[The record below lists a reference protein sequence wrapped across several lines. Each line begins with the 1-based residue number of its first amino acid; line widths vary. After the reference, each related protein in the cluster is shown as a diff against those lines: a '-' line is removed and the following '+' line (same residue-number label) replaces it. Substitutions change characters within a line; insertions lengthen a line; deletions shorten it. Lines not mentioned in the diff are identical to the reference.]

1 MSSSA
6 PPPGTGGD
14 PLGRPQP
21 GGYPP
26 GSYGPGGP
34 SGPPGAGGYPP
45 GGPGATGPGG
55 PSGYG
60 PAAPGG
66 YGPAGPGDY
75 GPGGPAGYGPAA
87 PGVGGPGDPGAP
99 GGYGAGGPGGYG
111 PGGPGGPPDY
121 LVGGPGG
128 QPPYRQ
134 PSAKNRGVK
143 AAVIATVLAV
153 VVAGGALAFYK
164 LDPFSLFRAGPQAA
178 EALPANAIFYVG
190 VDLEPSAEQKVAALR
205 FLNHFPA
212 FRDRVGLDDENADV
226 RKRAF
231 EAAMAEEGCT
241 DISYDDDVAP
251 WLGGKF
257 GVAGV
262 AGREGAAEPD
272 VMVAMEVTDA
282 DAADAGLQKLQAC
295 EADAVGGEPS
305 FGFDISGDYAVLAE
319 TQALAEQFTAS
330 AEDASL
336 ADDDDFNSDM
346 ESLGDLGIATLWV
359 DIAGSI
365 DAFGPVAP
373 GSDELGFLKTAYQRG
388 AATIR
393 FSSDSVELV
402 TSIYG
407 DTPSIDHGDNQ
418 IVDLPESTVFAMSEA
433 GGGERLDASWD
444 DIMTAAKEEVGADI
458 ETQISQFEAETGLT
472 LPEDLSTVLG
482 DNIML
487 AIDSEGLTAEAIEAE
502 DPSLFN
508 AGVRFTT
515 DPEALN
521 AIYNKVLALV
531 NADAQQS
538 LPFVKR
544 DADDGIVIASNDGYA
559 ERLAALDGGLGDSGE
574 FQSVT
579 DDAASKEFVL
589 FFNWDSVE
597 EQILQAAEN
606 NGAPPEVIENLRPLR
621 AFGITAAVEGDY
633 LISTYRLSVND

>member
-1 MSSSA
+1 MASSA

-14 PLGRPQP
+14 RWGQPQP
-21 GGYPP
+21 GGVPS

-34 SGPPGAGGYPP
+34 SGPVGPGGYPQGAPGTDPSRP
-45 GGPGATGPGG
+45 GG
-55 PSGYG
+55 YG
-60 PAAPGG
+60 QPAPGG
-66 YGPAGPGDY
+66 YGPAGPSDY

-87 PGVGGPGDPGAP
+87 PGVGGPG
-99 GGYGAGGPGGYG
+99 
-111 PGGPGGPPDY
+111 GPGGPPDY
-121 LVGGPGG
+121 VVGGPGG
-128 QPPYRQ
+128 QPPYRE
-134 PSAKNRGVK
+134 PSAKGRGVK
-143 AAVIATVLAV
+143 AAVIATVLAL

-164 LDPFSLFRAGPQAA
+164 LDPFNLFTAGPQAA
-178 EALPANAIFYVG
+178 EALPADAVFYVG

-212 FRDRVGLDDENADV
+212 FREEANLDDENADV
-226 RKRAF
+226 RRRVF
-231 EAAMAEEGCT
+231 EEAAKDSQNPACAA
-241 DISYDDDVAP
+241 ISYDDDIAP
-251 WLGGKF
+251 WIGGKF

-262 AGREGAAEPD
+262 PGAQGSDDPD
-272 VMVAMEVTDA
+272 VMVALEVTDRE
-282 DAADAGLQKLQAC
+282 AASAGLEKLRTC
-295 EADAVGGEPS
+295 SDESDENY
-305 FGFDISGDYAVLAE
+305 GFAFTGDYAVLAE

-336 ADDDDFNSDM
+336 ADDADFTSDM
-346 ESLGDLGIATLWV
+346 ESLGDLGVATMWV

-373 GSDELGFLKTAYQRG
+373 GSDGMDFLKTAYQRG

-393 FSSDSVELV
+393 FSSDSVEVV

-407 DTPSIDHGDNQ
+407 DTPSIDHGGNQ
-418 IVDLPESTVFAMSEA
+418 IVDLPESTVFAMSAA

-444 DIMTAAKEEVGADI
+444 DIMTAAKEQAGADI
-458 ETQISQFEAETGLT
+458 ETQISQFEAETGLA
-472 LPEDLSTVLG
+472 LPEDLSTMLG
-482 DNIML
+482 DNIMM
-487 AIDSEGLTAEAIEAE
+487 AIDSEGLTAAAIEAE

-515 DPEALN
+515 DPEAIN

-538 LPFVKR
+538 LPFVKH

-559 ERLAALDGGLGDSGE
+559 ERLATLDGGLGDSGE

-579 DDAASKEFVL
+579 DDAAGKEFVL

-597 EQILQAAEN
+597 EQILQAASN
-606 NGAPPEVIENLRPLR
+606 TGASPEVIENLRPLR
-621 AFGITAAVEGDY
+621 AFGITAGVEGDY
-633 LISTYRLSVND
+633 LTSTYRLSVND